1 MFTGPVTTPVKPWL
15 KKIAEQMNRS
25 LSTKGLV
32 FLVNHGITEER
43 VSIITCTEK
52 SCILRYTNTVHTFY
66 LKSIVNLHLLE
77 STFQYSLGGI

>member
-43 VSIITCTEK
+43 VSILTCTEK
-52 SCILRYTNTVHTFY
+52 AVYFIIPIQYKRFT
-66 LKSIVNLHLLE
+66 LKVLLISI
-77 STFQYSLGGI
+77 F